1 MWTRGLLSYFA
12 MYEDWRCELSM
23 KKIDACCKVSDG
35 LCGIGLLVLIY
46 MPYCC
51 RVIMSML
58 DILEG
63 DRMGQ

>member
-35 LCGIGLLVLIY
+35 GVIGGGGYVALV
-46 MPYCC
+46 CWC
-51 RVIMSML
+51 
-58 DILEG
+58 
-63 DRMGQ
+63 